1 MNTSLLL
8 FGCVGY
14 LFFTAVKLYL
24 LLTEM
29 PLKDCKFVPS
39 DKLIMDVE
47 GSGDSVLWLI
57 P

>member
-1 MNTSLLL
+1 MNISLLL
-8 FGCVGY
+8 FGCIWY

-29 PLKDCKFVPS
+29 PLKDCRFVLG
-39 DKLIMDVE
+39 DKLIMDID